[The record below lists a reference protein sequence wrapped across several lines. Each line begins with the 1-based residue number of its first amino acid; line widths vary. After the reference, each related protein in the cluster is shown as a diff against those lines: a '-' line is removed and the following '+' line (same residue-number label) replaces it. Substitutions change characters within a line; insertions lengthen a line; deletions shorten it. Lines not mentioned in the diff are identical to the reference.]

1 MQYSVLMS
9 VYAKENPDYLIQSI
23 DSMFRQTVAPDEFV
37 LVCDGP
43 LTPELDAVVDR
54 FTQQYPSSFRILRL
68 ERNKGLGLALQAG
81 VTACRNNLIARM
93 DSDDIAFP
101 DRCERQLAVFE
112 KYAVDIVGGTVLEFD
127 VIPSNVYARRVTPQT
142 HDEILR
148 FAEKRNPFNHPSVM
162 FKKESIIAAGNYQDI
177 ELFEDYHLWLR
188 VLRNGGQCYNIPN
201 PLVNMRAGES
211 LYTRRGGVEYF
222 RKLCCFEREKRRLG
236 FSRGLTGA
244 ALFLLRSAVTLA
256 PKGIRRIIYR
266 NLLRR
271 GAHTQEAKR

>member
-9 VYAKENPDYLIQSI
+9 VYAKENPDYLILSM
-23 DSMFRQTVAPDEFV
+23 DSMFKQTVAPDEFV

-43 LTPELDAVVDR
+43 LTPELNAVVER
-54 FTQQYPSSFRILRL
+54 FSQQYPSSFQILRL
-68 ERNKGLGLALQAG
+68 ERNQGLGLALQAG
-81 VTACRNNLIARM
+81 VNACRNNLIARM

-112 KYAVDIVGGTVLEFD
+112 KDAVDIVGGTVFEFD
-127 VIPSNVYARRVTPQT
+127 GVPSNIYARRITPET
-142 HDEILR
+142 HGEILR
-148 FAEKRNPFNHPSVM
+148 FAAKRNPFNHPSVM
-162 FKKESIIAAGNYQDI
+162 FRKETIIAAGNYQDI
-177 ELFEDYHLWLR
+177 SLFEDYHLWLR
-188 VLRNGGQCYNIPN
+188 VLRNGGQCYNIQE

-211 LYTRRGGVEYF
+211 LYARRGGVEYF

-256 PKGIRRIIYR
+256 PEWIRRAIYR
-266 NLLRR
+266 NMLRSR
-271 GAHTQEAKR
+271 SHN